1 MKHWLLLTLAI
12 ACVIILLKFVFE
24 DWLHMPFATG
34 VERLLTEPGPA
45 AAALV
50 IGLLSI
56 DLFLPVPSSL
66 VMILSGVLFGVWW
79 GAIFALVGSLIGN
92 WAGFELAR
100 RYGQDAARRLVG
112 AAQLERMGGVFDR
125 HGAAAV
131 LVTRPV
137 PVLMETLS
145 VVAGLS
151 GMRRMVFLA
160 ASLAGTIPTVFAY
173 SYAGALSIAVG
184 SVFPA
189 VLGLMIVVA
198 SGWVLA
204 RARLKGLTAR
214 SSSSSA
220 SRD

>member
-1 MKHWLLLTLAI
+1 MRHWLTLTI
-12 ACVIILLKFVFE
+12 AVACAVILLKLVFE

-66 VMILSGVLFGVWW
+66 VMILSGVLFGVWR
-79 GAIFALVGSLIGN
+79 GALLALAGSLIGN
-92 WAGFELAR
+92 WAGFELRQAVR
-100 RYGQDAARRLVG
+100 AGD
-112 AAQLERMGGVFDR
+112 
-125 HGAAAV
+125 GAAAGRRGAARADGPC
-131 LVTRPV
+131 LRASRRGRDSHDAPGAGPDGDPERGGGPV
-137 PVLMETLS
+137 GHA
-145 VVAGLS
+145 AGDVP
-151 GMRRMVFLA
+151 RRF
-160 ASLAGTIPTVFAY
+160 SRGTIPTVFAY

-189 VLGLMIVVA
+189 VLGLMIVVGV
-198 SGWVLA
+198 GWTLA
-204 RARLKGLTAR
+204 RARLRPTAR
-214 SSSSSA
+214 SSSFSA

>member
-1 MKHWLLLTLAI
+1 MRHWLTLTIAI
-12 ACVIILLKFVFE
+12 ALVVVLLKFVFE

-34 VERLLTEPGPA
+34 VERILAEPGPA

-50 IGLLSI
+50 VGLLSI

-66 VMILSGVLFGVWW
+66 VMILSGVLFGVWR
-79 GAIFALVGSLIGN
+79 GALLALAGSLIGN

-100 RYGQDAARRLVG
+100 RYGHDTARRLVG
-112 AAQLERMGGVFDR
+112 AAQLERMGRVFAR
-125 HGAAAV
+125 HGAAAI

-151 GMRRMVFLA
+151 GMRRGTFLA

-173 SYAGALSIAVG
+173 AYAGALSIAVG

-198 SGWVLA
+198 AGWTLA
-204 RARLKGLTAR
+204 RARLKLTAR
-214 SSSSSA
+214 SSSFSA